1 MWGDPRFSLT
11 PRRLRLA
18 RRLTRDPPTPPRRAR
33 LIFQRAAASGIGP
46 QGRPASSAG
55 YRTTTRSGDGGSDCE
70 PRHPAASGRHGRDE
84 WQPSGKCATPDRA
97 HSKPTQPYGRK
108 NPTGASNNVEP
119 SATHHDSGTERSGSE
134 PTRDRA
140 GVGNLRLTVRKI
152 VRSNSTELKEIPR
165 AEKAEPHRPQIL
177 ELLNVC
183 KGNLVRVHEELMA
196 GGAARS
202 YPRSRLSAASK
213 ASDKHPSWRRAS
225 ITSSQASKGKLSITR

>member
-18 RRLTRDPPTPPRRAR
+18 RRLTRDPPTPRRRAR
-33 LIFQRAAASGIGP
+33 LIFQRAAASGFGP

-70 PRHPAASGRHGRDE
+70 PRRPAASGRHGRDE
-84 WQPSGKCATPDRA
+84 WQPFGKCATPDRA

-140 GVGNLRLTVRKI
+140 GVGNLPSDGAQNSSIELHRAQGDPAGRESRTPPPPDPGAFERLQGE
-152 VRSNSTELKEIPR
+152 S
-165 AEKAEPHRPQIL
+165 RP
-177 ELLNVC
+177 
-183 KGNLVRVHEELMA
+183 G
-196 GGAARS
+196 
-202 YPRSRLSAASK
+202 P
-213 ASDKHPSWRRAS
+213 
-225 ITSSQASKGKLSITR
+225 